1 MSRMKELWSDI
12 VEMLEAE
19 YTVEEVAARFCVPLD
34 WVESIK
40 IDLEEPE
47 ISFEEETFLSDAEAD
62 ANALASMGWGTDED
76 YGHYGDEF

>member
-1 MSRMKELWSDI
+1 MSKMKELWSDI

-40 IDLEEPE
+40 TDLEEE
-47 ISFEEETFLSDAEAD
+47 IFSEEETFLSDSEAD

>member
-19 YTVEEVAARFCVPLD
+19 YTVEEVAAKFCVPLD

-40 IDLEEPE
+40 TDLEEE
-47 ISFEEETFLSDAEAD
+47 IFSEEETFLSDSEAD

>member
-19 YTVEEVAARFCVPLD
+19 YTVEEVAAKFCVPLD

-40 IDLEEPE
+40 TDLEEE
-47 ISFEEETFLSDAEAD
+47 IFFEEETFLSDAEAD

>member
-1 MSRMKELWSDI
+1 MSKMKELWSDI

-19 YTVEEVAARFCVPLD
+19 YTVEEVAAKFCVPLD

-40 IDLEEPE
+40 TDLEEE
-47 ISFEEETFLSDAEAD
+47 IFFEEETFLSDAEAD
-62 ANALASMGWGTDED
+62 ANALASIGWGTDED

>member
-19 YTVEEVAARFCVPLD
+19 YTVEEVAAKFCVPLD

-40 IDLEEPE
+40 TDLEEE
-47 ISFEEETFLSDAEAD
+47 VFSEEETFLSDAEAD

-76 YGHYGDEF
+76 YGYYGDEF

>member
-1 MSRMKELWSDI
+1 MSKMKELWSDI

-19 YTVEEVAARFCVPLD
+19 YTVEEVAAKFCVPLD

-40 IDLEEPE
+40 TDLEEE
-47 ISFEEETFLSDAEAD
+47 IFFEEETFLSDAEAD

-76 YGHYGDEF
+76 YGYHGDEF

>member
-1 MSRMKELWSDI
+1 MSKMKELWSDI

-40 IDLEEPE
+40 TDLEEE
-47 ISFEEETFLSDAEAD
+47 IFFEEETFLSDAEAD

>member
-1 MSRMKELWSDI
+1 MSKMKELWSDI

-19 YTVEEVAARFCVPLD
+19 YTVEEVASKFCVPLD

-40 IDLEEPE
+40 TDLEEE
-47 ISFEEETFLSDAEAD
+47 IFFEEETFLSDAEAD

>member
-1 MSRMKELWSDI
+1 MSKMKELWSDI

-19 YTVEEVAARFCVPLD
+19 YTVEEVAAKFCVPLD

-40 IDLEEPE
+40 TDLEEE

>member
-1 MSRMKELWSDI
+1 MSKMKELWSDI

-19 YTVEEVAARFCVPLD
+19 YTVEEVAAKFCVPLD

-40 IDLEEPE
+40 TDLEEE
-47 ISFEEETFLSDAEAD
+47 ILSEEETFLSDAEAD

>member
-1 MSRMKELWSDI
+1 MKELWSDI

-19 YTVEEVAARFCVPLD
+19 YTVEEVAAKFCVPLD

-40 IDLEEPE
+40 TDLEEE

>member
-1 MSRMKELWSDI
+1 MSKMKELWSDI

-19 YTVEEVAARFCVPLD
+19 YTVEEVAAKFCVPLD

-40 IDLEEPE
+40 TDLEEE
-47 ISFEEETFLSDAEAD
+47 IFFEEETFLSDAEAD

>member
-1 MSRMKELWSDI
+1 MSKMKELWSDI

-19 YTVEEVAARFCVPLD
+19 YTVEEVAAKFCVPLD

-40 IDLEEPE
+40 TDLEEE
-47 ISFEEETFLSDAEAD
+47 IFSEEETFLSDSEAD

-76 YGHYGDEF
+76 YGYHGDEF

>member
-19 YTVEEVAARFCVPLD
+19 YTVEEVAAKFCVPLD

-40 IDLEEPE
+40 TDLEEE
-47 ISFEEETFLSDAEAD
+47 IFFEEETFLSDAEAD

-76 YGHYGDEF
+76 YGYHGDEF

>member
-1 MSRMKELWSDI
+1 MSKMKELWSDI

-19 YTVEEVAARFCVPLD
+19 YTVEEVAAKFCVPLD

-40 IDLEEPE
+40 TDLEEE
-47 ISFEEETFLSDAEAD
+47 IFSEEETFLSEAEAD

-76 YGHYGDEF
+76 YGYHGDEF